1 VVPLLETP
9 TSPVSLS
16 AIHWPLR
23 NETVDQ
29 DIGVVDTGTTVQ
41 FVAADAVNTGR
52 VRKVAASAVAIRNPR
67 HESRSMCPL
76 SLVYPVSRSRS
87 TGLPTSSQGFLKSER
102 KLRFQHKLM
111 VGKGL
116 IVRR

>member
-1 VVPLLETP
+1 
-9 TSPVSLS
+9 
-16 AIHWPLR
+16 LR

-41 FVAADAVNTGR
+41 LVAADADGVNTGR
-52 VRKVAASAVAIRNPR
+52 VRKVAASEAASAVAIRNPR

-87 TGLPTSSQGFLKSER
+87 TGLPTSSQGLLKSER
-102 KLRFQHKLM
+102 KLWFQHKLM